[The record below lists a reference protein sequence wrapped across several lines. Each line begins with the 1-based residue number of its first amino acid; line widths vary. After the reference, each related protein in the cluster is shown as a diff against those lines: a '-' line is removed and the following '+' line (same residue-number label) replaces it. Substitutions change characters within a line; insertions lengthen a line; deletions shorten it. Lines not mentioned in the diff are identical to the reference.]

1 MKAGALASE
10 IRRAQLEEAE
20 FDAVFDV
27 LSLGGMDDETVEE
40 KAEREEEER
49 EEAELDE
56 AEEALWSS
64 GCVGGALYTQLST
77 AGVNVF
83 PMGKSTFDDLPV

>member
-1 MKAGALASE
+1 
-10 IRRAQLEEAE
+10 
-20 FDAVFDV
+20 
-27 LSLGGMDDETVEE
+27 MDDSDETADE

-56 AEEALWSS
+56 GEQGLWSS

-77 AGVNVF
+77 TDVNVF
-83 PMGKSTFDDLPV
+83 

>member
-1 MKAGALASE
+1 MQAGARASK

-20 FDAVFDV
+20 FDVVFVV

-56 AEEALWSS
+56 TKEALWLS
-64 GCVGGALYTQLST
+64 GCVERALYSQLST
-77 AGVNVF
+77 ADVNVF
-83 PMGKSTFDDLPV
+83 PMGTSTFDDLPV